1 MMITLQ
7 KISMSISDSFG
18 ARVESALLKGGSF
31 KQPMTRPL
39 MLLAVFE
46 ANRILLAKATAAKN
60 DNAKSM
66 RPFQRK
72 IALLAIAMDL
82 IYSLDFL
89 SESEKLEIIGKTR
102 KEGTKVDSKPVLAKL
117 AFHRGDTLQKEVEAK
132 FIPMMKKFM
141 NETGQ
146 DVMQSHEELC
156 NAFCQNKYE
165 KISGKSGDRPK
176 FWELRR
182 MPLFAVYRVYYREF
196 KVDED
201 VFPAEA
207 PREIQ
212 MKDMPSKRPDDLSDY
227 VFGTWAPIG
236 TDVKPFA
243 NDEAAAGT
251 AQDEAMEDG
260 ERVANAT
267 PSPRVRRAICNRG
280 RVQPDPRK
288 NKNRNVVRMPI
299 VAVDNAES
307 NEKIASAP
315 AAVATP
321 KPRANKV
328 LKMMPH
334 VGVAK
339 NIQILLQIKTRM
351 RLLKELEV
359 EGVLPQK
366 RIQREKRMLLRAF
379 PPLASSTSGI
389 AKKKAASAATKSVGE
404 HCPRVHLMETNLRME
419 LLKEMKDMMPPKRY
433 GNEMKQLFL
442 GLPSLPSAV
451 SKMDEKKS
459 CKENAD
465 VSDEEDKKVDEEEM
479 QFEVVKNS
487 VDGDD
492 GIDEDGA
499 WEDVDGTVNMEEMN
513 ESVSAIGLA

>member
-1 MMITLQ
+1 MLITLQ
-7 KISMSISDSFG
+7 KITMSTPDSFG

-60 DNAKSM
+60 DNTKSM

-72 IALLAIAMDL
+72 IAILAIAMDL
-82 IYSLDFL
+82 IYSFDFL

-102 KEGTKVDSKPVLAKL
+102 KEGTKVDSKPMLAKL

-156 NAFCQNKYE
+156 NAFCQNKFE
-165 KISGKSGDRPK
+165 KNSGKSGDRPK
-176 FWELRR
+176 FWEFRR
-182 MPLFAVYRVYYREF
+182 MPLFAVYRVYYRGF
-196 KVDED
+196 QVDED
-201 VFPAEA
+201 IFPADA

-212 MKDMPSKRPDDLSDY
+212 LKDLPSKRPNDLSAY
-227 VFGTWAPIG
+227 VFGTWAPIES
-236 TDVKPFA
+236 DVKPFA

-251 AQDEAMEDG
+251 AQDEVMEDG
-260 ERVANAT
+260 ERVAKAA
-267 PSPRVRRAICNRG
+267 PSPRVRRTICNKG
-280 RVQPDPRK
+280 RDQQGPHK
-288 NKNRNVVRMPI
+288 HKNRMPV

-307 NEKIASAP
+307 NEKIAPAP
-315 AAVATP
+315 AAVATL

-328 LKMMPH
+328 LVGNKMMPH
-334 VGVAK
+334 GGVAK

-379 PPLASSTSGI
+379 PPLVSSSSGI
-389 AKKKAASAATKSVGE
+389 AKKKAASAATKGVGE
-404 HCPRVHLMETNLRME
+404 YCPRFQLMETNLRME

-433 GNEMKQLFL
+433 GNEMKLLFL
-442 GLPSLPSAV
+442 GLPALPSPV

-459 CKENAD
+459 GKENAD
-465 VSDEEDKKVDEEEM
+465 VSDEEDMKVDEEEM
-479 QFEVVKNS
+479 QFEVVKSS
-487 VDGDD
+487 VDTDD
-492 GIDEDGA
+492 GIDKDGA
-499 WEDVDGTVNMEEMN
+499 WEEVDGTVNMEEMN

>member
-1 MMITLQ
+1 
-7 KISMSISDSFG
+7 
-18 ARVESALLKGGSF
+18 
-31 KQPMTRPL
+31 
-39 MLLAVFE
+39 
-46 ANRILLAKATAAKN
+46 
-60 DNAKSM
+60 
-66 RPFQRK
+66 
-72 IALLAIAMDL
+72 
-82 IYSLDFL
+82 
-89 SESEKLEIIGKTR
+89 
-102 KEGTKVDSKPVLAKL
+102 
-117 AFHRGDTLQKEVEAK
+117 
-132 FIPMMKKFM
+132 
-141 NETGQ
+141 
-146 DVMQSHEELC
+146 
-156 NAFCQNKYE
+156 
-165 KISGKSGDRPK
+165 
-176 FWELRR
+176 
-182 MPLFAVYRVYYREF
+182 
-196 KVDED
+196 
-201 VFPAEA
+201 
-207 PREIQ
+207 
-212 MKDMPSKRPDDLSDY
+212 
-227 VFGTWAPIG
+227 
-236 TDVKPFA
+236 
-243 NDEAAAGT
+243 
-251 AQDEAMEDG
+251 
-260 ERVANAT
+260 
-267 PSPRVRRAICNRG
+267 
-280 RVQPDPRK
+280 
-288 NKNRNVVRMPI
+288 
-299 VAVDNAES
+299 
-307 NEKIASAP
+307 
-315 AAVATP
+315 
-321 KPRANKV
+321 
-328 LKMMPH
+328 MPH